1 MSRRHTHQSHWWTNS
16 RSFTIGALASCVIQ
30 ASGARAQASDPDIFL
45 ARLTSRAGRLSVDS
59 LRNLTHRAGYDNQP
73 SWSPDGKDLYFT
85 SVRDDA
91 QADIYRIDVASG
103 AMTRVT
109 TTAPESEY
117 SATVMPGGG
126 AISVVRVERDSAQR
140 LWRVPLHG
148 GPPTLIL
155 ERVKPVGYHAWADS
169 TTLALYVLG
178 NPNTLQIADTRTGR
192 ADTVVTN
199 IGRSLQRVPGAHRVS
214 FVRRV
219 SRDESWIELLDPAT
233 RAMQRIVKL
242 PAGVED
248 YAWTPDGMLLA
259 GKGSELLRC
268 DPGGGTTWETVA
280 DLSSFGLTS
289 ITRLAVS
296 PRGDA
301 IAIVAVPRE

>member
-1 MSRRHTHQSHWWTNS
+1 MSRRHTHRSHWWTNS
-16 RSFTIGALASCVIQ
+16 RAFTIGALACCVIQ
-30 ASGARAQASDPDIFL
+30 ASGAKAQASDPDIFL
-45 ARLTSRAGRLSVDS
+45 ARLTTRGGRLSVDS

-73 SWSPDGKDLYFT
+73 SWSPDGKDLYFS

-103 AMTRVT
+103 VATRVT
-109 TTAPESEY
+109 ASAPESEY
-117 SATVMPGGG
+117 SPTVVPGGG
-126 AISVVRVERDSAQR
+126 AISVVRVERDSTQR
-140 LWRVPLHG
+140 LWRVPLDG

-178 NPNTLQIADTRTGR
+178 NPNTLQLADTRTGR
-192 ADTVVTN
+192 ADTVATN
-199 IGRSLQRVPGAHRVS
+199 IGRSLHPVLGAHRVS

-219 SRDESWIELLDPAT
+219 SRDESWIELLDPET
-233 RAMQRIVKL
+233 RAIQRIVKL

-248 YAWTPDGMLLA
+248 YAWTPDGMLLV
-259 GKGSELLRC
+259 GMGSLLLRC
-268 DPGGGTTWETVA
+268 DPRRGATWETVA
-280 DLSSFGLTS
+280 DLSSSGLTS

-296 PRGDA
+296 PGGDA
-301 IAIVAVPRE
+301 IAIVAVPAG

>member
-1 MSRRHTHQSHWWTNS
+1 MSRRHIYRSHWGTNS
-16 RSFTIGALASCVIQ
+16 RSFSLGALACCVIP
-30 ASGARAQASDPDIFL
+30 ASGAKAQGSDPDIFL
-45 ARLTSRAGRLSVDS
+45 ARLTSQAGRLSVDS

-117 SATVMPGGG
+117 SATVMPDGG

-140 LWRVPLHG
+140 LWRVPLDG

-178 NPNTLQIADTRTGR
+178 NPNTLQLADTRTGR
-192 ADTVVTN
+192 ADTVATN
-199 IGRSLQRVPGAHRVS
+199 IGRSLQRVPDAHRVS
-214 FVRRV
+214 FVRRI
-219 SRDESWIELLDPAT
+219 SRDESWIELLDPET
-233 RAMQRIVKL
+233 RAIQRIVKL

-259 GKGSELLRC
+259 GNGSELLRC
-268 DPGGGTTWETVA
+268 DPRRGATWETVA
-280 DLSSFGLTS
+280 DLSSSGLTS

-301 IAIVAVPRE
+301 IAIVAVPAK